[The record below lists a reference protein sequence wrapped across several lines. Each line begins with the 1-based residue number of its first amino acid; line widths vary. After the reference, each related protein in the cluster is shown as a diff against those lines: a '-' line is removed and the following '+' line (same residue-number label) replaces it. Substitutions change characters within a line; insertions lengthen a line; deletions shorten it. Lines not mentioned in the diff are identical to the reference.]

1 MRCNITRF
9 EMMNRRKCRYV
20 VLLGSFT
27 HHELHRYIPTL
38 PSKTPTHSSSFP
50 PVISSAITS
59 PGSWPVQTVGRQ
71 GFGFLVC
78 DCLPTRLP
86 NAYVIEARSHHG
98 PVIIPRAATARDRE
112 QVFNVQNVH
121 SGSSAR
127 AALGDRGAA

>member
-38 PSKTPTHSSSFP
+38 PSKTPTHSSSLP

-59 PGSWPVQTVGRQ
+59 PGSWPVQMVGRQ
-71 GFGFLVC
+71 GCVPGV
-78 DCLPTRLP
+78 RLP
-86 NAYVIEARSHHG
+86 ANPSTNAYVIEARSHHG